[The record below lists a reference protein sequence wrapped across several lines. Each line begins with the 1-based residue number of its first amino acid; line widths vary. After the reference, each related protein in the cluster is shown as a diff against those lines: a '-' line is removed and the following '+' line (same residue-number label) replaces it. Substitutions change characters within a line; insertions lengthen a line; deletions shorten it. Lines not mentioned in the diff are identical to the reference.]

1 MSKKVISRLKKELG
15 DKILETSDFRG
26 DDCAVVGRKDWK
38 AVAELLKSDP
48 DLSMDHF
55 VDITAV
61 DYPER
66 EPEAPRFDVLLMVRS
81 MAKNHRVR
89 IKTQVGETEEL
100 ASLVGVWPGADW
112 GEREIFDMFGI
123 RFSDHPDLRRILM
136 YEEFQGYPLRKDYP
150 ITKAQPLIP
159 YREIEGI
166 EKLPPFG
173 PDEGQPWGRIDWQAR
188 LEDEDYQ
195 VSPALGVQLGQRPM
209 LSKEPATE
217 TTVDDAAASS
227 PTNEE

>member
-81 MAKNHRVR
+81 MPSISRYGISGCA
-89 IKTQVGETEEL
+89 
-100 ASLVGVWPGADW
+100 LVIG
-112 GEREIFDMFGI
+112 
-123 RFSDHPDLRRILM
+123 
-136 YEEFQGYPLRKDYP
+136 
-150 ITKAQPLIP
+150 
-159 YREIEGI
+159 
-166 EKLPPFG
+166 
-173 PDEGQPWGRIDWQAR
+173 
-188 LEDEDYQ
+188 
-195 VSPALGVQLGQRPM
+195 
-209 LSKEPATE
+209 
-217 TTVDDAAASS
+217 
-227 PTNEE
+227 